1 MRAIGRIAYRLL
13 RPAGRKVSVMRSFAT
28 FRAAYAAI
36 AGLGLLLCAALLLSG
51 CEQQSTAGAGA
62 GAPPVTVAYPIEKEV
77 TNYEDYTGRT
87 AAIESVQVTARVT
100 GYLDKIYFLEGA
112 EVKVGTVLYEIDPRP
127 YQAAFD
133 QAKAQAAQ
141 SQAALDLAKAN
152 RVRYEELYQKKV
164 ATAQD
169 VETYR
174 STEAQAAAT
183 LAASQANL
191 ETARLNLGWTKVTAP
206 VAGQLGHTLVSRG
219 NLVTADQTP
228 LTTMVSLDPM
238 YVYFDVDEATVERI
252 QQLIREGKFKSSLPQ
267 ETGTPG
273 SKGPQ
278 EPGAGPVVS
287 AAVQKSGPLAIAIDE
302 LTQHA
307 DQLRQVYLGLANEAN
322 YPHVA
327 YIDFV
332 NNQLNLAT
340 ATLQVRG
347 IFWNHKPPIGPRV
360 FNAGMF
366 VRVRVPTSPTFQG
379 LLVSQE
385 AIQTNQNLKYV
396 DVINDQ
402 DEVARRDVT
411 LGGIQDGLQVIA
423 KGLASK
429 ERVVISG
436 MQHVKPGGKVTPK
449 LIPMP
454 VMAETAQSPTSSPQV
469 KAQEATSK
477 SGQE

>member
-1 MRAIGRIAYRLL
+1 MADTADLETKRLDLDFTRIDAPISGR
-13 RPAGRKVSVMRSFAT
+13 VSR
-28 FRAAYAAI
+28 Y
-36 AGLGLLLCAALLLSG
+36 
-51 CEQQSTAGAGA
+51 
-62 GAPPVTVAYPIEKEV
+62 EV
-77 TNYEDYTGRT
+77 TEGNV
-87 AAIESVQVTARVT
+87 VQS
-100 GYLDKIYFLEGA
+100 GQNG
-112 EVKVGTVLYEIDPRP
+112 GTL
-127 YQAAFD
+127 
-133 QAKAQAAQ
+133 
-141 SQAALDLAKAN
+141 L
-152 RVRYEELYQKKV
+152 
-164 ATAQD
+164 T
-169 VETYR
+169 
-174 STEAQAAAT
+174 
-183 LAASQANL
+183 
-191 ETARLNLGWTKVTAP
+191 
-206 VAGQLGHTLVSRG
+206 TLVS
-219 NLVTADQTP
+219 V
-228 LTTMVSLDPM
+228 DPM

-252 QQLIREGKFKSSLPQ
+252 HQLIREGKFKSSLPQ
-267 ETGTPG
+267 EIGAP
-273 SKGPQ
+273 SAA

-302 LTQHA
+302 LTHHA
-307 DQLRQVYLGLANEAN
+307 DQLRQVYLGLGNEAN
-322 YPHVA
+322 YSHVA
-327 YIDFV
+327 YVDFV

>member
-1 MRAIGRIAYRLL
+1 MRN
-13 RPAGRKVSVMRSFAT
+13 FAT
-28 FRAAYAAI
+28 FRAGDRAT
-36 AGLGLLLCAALLLSG
+36 AGLSLLLFATLSLSG

-87 AAIESVQVTARVT
+87 AAIDSVQVTARVT

-112 EVKVGTVLYEIDPRP
+112 EVKEGTVLYEIDPRP
-127 YQAAFD
+127 YQAAYD
-133 QAKAQAAQ
+133 QAKAQVAQ
-141 SQAALDLAKAN
+141 SQAALTLAKAN
-152 RVRYEELYQKKV
+152 RVRYEELFQKKV

-174 STEAQAAAT
+174 SQEAQAAAT

-206 VAGQLGHTLVSRG
+206 VAGRLGQTLVSRG
-219 NLVTADQTP
+219 NLVTADQTK

-238 YVYFDVDEATVERI
+238 YVYFDVDEATVQRI
-252 QQLIREGKFKSSLPQ
+252 QQFIREGKFKSSLPQ
-267 ETGTPG
+267 EVGTP
-273 SKGPQ
+273 SST
-278 EPGAGPVVS
+278 EPGAGPAVS
-287 AAVQKSGPLAIAIDE
+287 TSVLQSGPLAIAIDE
-302 LTQHA
+302 LTHHA
-307 DQLRQVYLGLANEAN
+307 DQLRQVYLGLASETGF
-322 YPHVA
+322 PHVA

-332 NNQLNLAT
+332 NNQINLAT
-340 ATLQVRG
+340 ATLQVRA
-347 IFWNHKPPIGPRV
+347 IFWNHKPPVGPRV
-360 FNAGMF
+360 FDAGMF

-396 DVINDQ
+396 EVLNDQ

-423 KGLASK
+423 KGLAPK

-454 VMAETAQSPTSSPQV
+454 VMAESAESPTSSPQV

-477 SGQE
+477 SGQQ

>member
-1 MRAIGRIAYRLL
+1 
-13 RPAGRKVSVMRSFAT
+13 MRSFAT
-28 FRAAYAAI
+28 PW
-36 AGLGLLLCAALLLSG
+36 AGLGAALGLCALLSG
-51 CEQQSTAGAGA
+51 CGGPSAAGTQGA
-62 GAPPVTVAYPIEKEV
+62 APPVTVAYPIEKEV

-87 AAIESVQVTARVT
+87 AAIDSVQITARVT

-112 EVKVGTVLYEIDPRP
+112 EVKKGTVLYEIDPRP

-141 SQAALDLAKAN
+141 SQAAFDLAKAN
-152 RVRYEELYQKKV
+152 RVRYEELFQKKV

-174 STEAQAAAT
+174 SQESQAAAT

-206 VAGQLGHTLVSRG
+206 VAGQLGNTLVSRG
-219 NLVTADQTP
+219 NLVTADQTK

-252 QQLIREGKFKSSLPQ
+252 HQLIREGKFKSSLPQ
-267 ETGTPG
+267 EIGAPSST
-273 SKGPQ
+273 

-302 LTQHA
+302 LTHHA
-307 DQLRQVYLGLANEAN
+307 DQLRQVYLGLGNETSF
-322 YPHVA
+322 PHVA
-327 YIDFV
+327 YVDFV

-402 DEVARRDVT
+402 DEVVRRDVT

-423 KGLASK
+423 KGLGPK

-454 VMAETAQSPTSSPQV
+454 VMAESAESPTSSPQV

-477 SGQE
+477 SGQQ

>member
-1 MRAIGRIAYRLL
+1 
-13 RPAGRKVSVMRSFAT
+13 MRSFAT
-28 FRAAYAAI
+28 SGAGFWAAV
-36 AGLGLLLCAALLLSG
+36 GLVLAVSG
-51 CEQQSTAGAGA
+51 CEQPSAAGPGA
-62 GAPPVTVAYPIEKEV
+62 GAPPVTVAYPIQKEV

-87 AAIESVQVTARVT
+87 AAIDSVQVTARVT

-206 VAGQLGHTLVSRG
+206 VAGQLGNTLVSRG
-219 NLVTADQTP
+219 NLVTADQTR

-252 QQLIREGKFKSSLPQ
+252 HQLIREGKFKSSLPQ
-267 ETGTPG
+267 EIGAP
-273 SKGPQ
+273 SSA

-287 AAVQKSGPLAIAIDE
+287 AAVQRSGPLAIAIDE
-302 LTQHA
+302 LTHHA
-307 DQLRQVYLGLANEAN
+307 DQLRQVYLGLGNEAN

-327 YIDFV
+327 YVDFV

-385 AIQTNQNLKYV
+385 AIQTNQNLKYLEV
-396 DVINDQ
+396 LNDQ
-402 DEVARRDVT
+402 DEVVRRDVT

-423 KGLASK
+423 KGLGPK

-436 MQHVKPGGKVTPK
+436 MQHVRPGGKVTPK

-454 VMAETAQSPTSSPQV
+454 VMAESAASPTSSPQV
-469 KAQEATSK
+469 KAQESTSR
-477 SGQE
+477 SGQQ

>member
-1 MRAIGRIAYRLL
+1 
-13 RPAGRKVSVMRSFAT
+13 MRSFAT
-28 FRAAYAAI
+28 PW
-36 AGLGLLLCAALLLSG
+36 AGLGAALCFLSSGLLLSG
-51 CEQQSTAGAGA
+51 CGQSAAGTQGA
-62 GAPPVTVAYPIEKEV
+62 PPPVTVAYPIEKEV

-87 AAIESVQVTARVT
+87 AAIDSVQITARVT
-100 GYLDKIYFLEGA
+100 GYLDKIHFLEGA
-112 EVKVGTVLYEIDPRP
+112 EVKEKTVLYEIDPRP

-133 QAKAQAAQ
+133 QAKAQVAQ
-141 SQAALDLAKAN
+141 NQAALNLAKAN
-152 RVRYEELYQKKV
+152 RVRYEELFEKKV

-174 STEAQAAAT
+174 SQEEQAAAT

-206 VAGQLGHTLVSRG
+206 VSGRLGQTLVSRG
-219 NLVTADQTP
+219 NLVTADQTR

-267 ETGTPG
+267 EIGTP
-273 SKGPQ
+273 SAT
-278 EPGAGPVVS
+278 EPGAGPTVTKSVL
-287 AAVQKSGPLAIAIDE
+287 QSGPLAIAIDE
-302 LTQHA
+302 LTHHA
-307 DQLRQVYLGLANEAN
+307 DQLRQVYLGLANETGF
-322 YPHVA
+322 PHIA
-327 YIDFV
+327 YVDFV

-347 IFWNHKPPIGPRV
+347 IFWNPKPPIGPRV
-360 FNAGMF
+360 FDAGMF

-385 AIQTNQNLKYV
+385 ALQTNQNLKYL
-396 DVINDQ
+396 DVLNDQ
-402 DEVARRDVT
+402 DEVVRRDVT
-411 LGGIQDGLQVIA
+411 LGGIQDKLQVIA
-423 KGLASK
+423 KGLGPK

-436 MQHVKPGGKVTPK
+436 MQHVQPGGKVTPK

-454 VMAETAQSPTSSPQV
+454 VMAESAESPTSSPQV
-469 KAQEATSK
+469 KAQESTSK

>member
-1 MRAIGRIAYRLL
+1 MRHLALIL
-13 RPAGRKVSVMRSFAT
+13 AGV
-28 FRAAYAAI
+28 AAA
-36 AGLGLLLCAALLLSG
+36 LGLVLVASG
-51 CEQQSTAGAGA
+51 CEPTAAGTQA

-112 EVKVGTVLYEIDPRP
+112 EVKKGTVLYEIDPRP

-152 RVRYEELYQKKV
+152 RVRYEELFEKKV

-252 QQLIREGKFKSSLPQ
+252 HQLIREGKFKSSLPQ
-267 ETGTPG
+267 EIGAPSST
-273 SKGPQ
+273 

-302 LTQHA
+302 LTHHA

-327 YIDFV
+327 YVDFV

-385 AIQTNQNLKYV
+385 ALQTNQNLKYV
-396 DVINDQ
+396 DVLNDQ
-402 DEVARRDVT
+402 NEVVRRDVT

-423 KGLASK
+423 MGLAPK

-454 VMAETAQSPTSSPQV
+454 VMAESAAPPTSSPQV